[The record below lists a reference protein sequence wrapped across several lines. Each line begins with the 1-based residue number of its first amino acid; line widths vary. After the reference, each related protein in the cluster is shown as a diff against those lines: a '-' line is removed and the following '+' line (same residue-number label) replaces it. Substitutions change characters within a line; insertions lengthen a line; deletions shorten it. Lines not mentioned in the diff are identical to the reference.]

1 MDIRVIIIIFVL
13 LVVIVIIVF
22 MVIIVIIVIIFFRM
36 LEARHVRAKQ
46 GGWVIKVERER
57 EGAGNSAGFYDGDD
71 ADTNADDADE
81 GKLYHDVDILASFQN
96 FTF

>member
-22 MVIIVIIVIIFFRM
+22 MVIIVIIFFRM

-46 GGWVIKVERER
+46 GGWVSKEERER

>member
-1 MDIRVIIIIFVL
+1 MDILVIIIIFVL

-36 LEARHVRAKQ
+36 FEARHVRAKQ
-46 GGWVIKVERER
+46 GGWVSKEERER
-57 EGAGNSAGFYDGDD
+57 EGAGNSAGFYDADD
-71 ADTNADDADE
+71 ADADDADE